1 MNILILFFDLLLTL
15 PLSFIIIYSSQKGK
29 KYLYNLLLP
38 TIYIIIISAIWPQLK
53 SNIFLI
59 PIFELF
65 IRNFYITNIKD
76 EYNDNKKDFIYSILS
91 IIISTIIYNIFISKV
106 NNVLPQPEEFKSL
119 LWFLIIIF
127 IYLYFADSQA
137 SSSTTHLKSLFNKKE
152 YVVMQYAKFKTKYGN
167 IVNSKN
173 EKINLLTYAIMIHE
187 NYQHPVFYRNIS
199 SYLNHL
205 LNKKNYYGI
214 MCVSSPMPISDEE
227 SIKIVLDELEK
238 NLKKED
244 LTRKNIEQYLKK
256 ENELKKNE
264 IMTVYEYLQEFI
276 KE

>member
-91 IIISTIIYNIFISKV
+91 IIISTITYNIFISKV

-137 SSSTTHLKSLFNKKE
+137 NSSTTHLKSLFNKKE

-214 MCVSSPMPISDEE
+214 MQVSSPMPISDEE

>member
-29 KYLYNLLLP
+29 KNIYNLLLP

-91 IIISTIIYNIFISKV
+91 IIISTIIYNVFISKV

-127 IYLYFADSQA
+127 IYLYFADRQT
-137 SSSTTHLKSLFNKKE
+137 SSSPTYLKSLSNKKE
-152 YVVMQYAKFKTKYGN
+152 YVVMQYAKFKTKYGKV
-167 IVNSKN
+167 VNSKN

-214 MCVSSPMPISDEE
+214 MQVSSPIPISDEE
-227 SIKIVLDELEK
+227 SIKIVLDDLEK

-244 LTRKNIEQYLKK
+244 LTKKNIEQYLKK
-256 ENELKKNE
+256 ENELRKNE

>member
-1 MNILILFFDLLLTL
+1 MNILILFLDLLLTL

-91 IIISTIIYNIFISKV
+91 IIISTITYNIFISKV

-137 SSSTTHLKSLFNKKE
+137 SSSITHLKSLFNKKE

-214 MCVSSPMPISDEE
+214 MQVSSPMPISDEE
-227 SIKIVLDELEK
+227 SIKIVLDDLEK

-244 LTRKNIEQYLKK
+244 LTKKNIEQYLKK
-256 ENELKKNE
+256 ESELRKNE